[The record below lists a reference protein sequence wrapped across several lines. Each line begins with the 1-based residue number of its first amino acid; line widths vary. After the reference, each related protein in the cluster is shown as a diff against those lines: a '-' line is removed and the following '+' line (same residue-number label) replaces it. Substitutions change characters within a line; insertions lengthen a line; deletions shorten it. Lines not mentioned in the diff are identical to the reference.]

1 VSEVIFWLAIHPE
14 STAGS
19 VSSRLL
25 RAVARAA
32 GSQRTFTIS
41 LFLIAAWAVTGPFF
55 HYSDTWQLA
64 INTRTAI
71 LRFFMVLLIQH
82 TQDRAS
88 TAAHAKL
95 DELIRAS
102 EDARNVYVGLEK
114 RSDDS
119 LRQLRKNHLD
129 AAYDEAQPAT
139 P

>member
-1 VSEVIFWLAIHPE
+1 MSEVLLRPAIHPAR
-14 STAGS
+14 TAGS

-25 RAVARAA
+25 IAAARAA

-41 LFLIAAWAVTGPFF
+41 LFLITAWAVTGPVF
-55 HYSDTWQLA
+55 HYSDTWQLV

-82 TQDRAS
+82 TQNRAS

-102 EDARNVYVGLEK
+102 EEARNVYVGLEK
-114 RSDDS
+114 RADNS
-119 LRQLRKNHLD
+119 LRELRKNHPD
-129 AAYDEAQPAT
+129 AAYVEAQSAKT
-139 P
+139 